1 MERSPEYSAN
11 TLLST
16 DSGTQRPVKAAN
28 IVYQTLTIAAM
39 LILLGS
45 LLVF

>member
-11 TLLST
+11 TFLST
-16 DSGTQRPVKAAN
+16 ETGTQRPVKAAN
-28 IVYQTLTIAAM
+28 IVYQTVTIAAM

-45 LLVF
+45 LWVF

>member
-16 DSGTQRPVKAAN
+16 DNSTQRPVKAAT
-28 IVYQTLTIAAM
+28 IAYQTLTVAAM

-45 LLVF
+45 LWVF